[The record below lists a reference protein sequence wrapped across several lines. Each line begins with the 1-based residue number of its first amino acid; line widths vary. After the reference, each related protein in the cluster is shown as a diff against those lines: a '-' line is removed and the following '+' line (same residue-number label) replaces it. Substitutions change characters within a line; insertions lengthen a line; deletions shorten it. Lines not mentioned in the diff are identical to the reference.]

1 MRRAVGRGPE
11 AMATPTSTVKT
22 PALMGTSAPLIT
34 RAEYQRRRR
43 RLLAALGP
51 EAVAILTAAP
61 ERVRNGHTHYP
72 YRQASDFTYLTG
84 FPEPE
89 ALLALIPGRQEGEV
103 VFFCRPRDPEKE
115 VWEGAR
121 AGVEGAVAVYGADQ
135 AHPIT
140 ALDEELPKLVA
151 DRDQLH
157 YPLAREA
164 DLDLRV
170 MGWIQTLRAQARSGV
185 RAPEALVNLE
195 ALLHEQR
202 LIKDKTEIK
211 LMRRAARVSAAAH
224 RRVMRFCQPGR
235 WEFELEAE
243 FSRGCAEGGARFQAY
258 PPIVG
263 GGANACVLHYAD
275 NAARLQDGDLVLIDA
290 GAELDGYA
298 SDITRTYPVNG
309 RFSQPQRE
317 LYELVLAAQAA
328 AIAKVAPGNRWIE
341 PHEAAVKILTRG
353 LVELGLLPGGPKAV
367 PKLIRDQAYKPY
379 FMHRTGHWLGMDV
392 HDVGDYKRDGDWR
405 RFEPGMAL
413 TVEPGLYVA
422 PGRQEA
428 PKRFRGIG
436 IRIEDDLVVT
446 AGGHEVLS
454 RQAPKTVAEIEAWMG
469 GGQGLA

>member
-1 MRRAVGRGPE
+1 MASEKSAAQATAESP
-11 AMATPTSTVKT
+11 AMAPHI
-22 PALMGTSAPLIT
+22 PP
-34 RAEYQRRRR
+34 AEYQRRRR
-43 RLLAALGP
+43 RLLAAIGR
-51 EAVAILTAAP
+51 EGVAILTTAP

-89 ALLALIPGRQEGEV
+89 ALLALIPGRKEGEV
-103 VFFCRPRDPEKE
+103 VLFCRPRDPEKE

-121 AGVEGAVAVYGADQ
+121 AGVEGAIEYYGADQ
-135 AHPIT
+135 AHPIA
-140 ALDEELPKLVA
+140 ALDEELPRLIA

-164 DLDLRV
+164 DLDLKV
-170 MGWIQTLRAQARSGV
+170 MGWIQKLRAQARAGV
-185 RAPEALVNLE
+185 NAPRALVSLE

-243 FSRGCAEGGARFQAY
+243 FTRACAEGGARFQAY

-263 GGANACVLHYAD
+263 GGANACILHYAD
-275 NAARLQDGDLVLIDA
+275 NAERLREGDLVLIDA
-290 GAELDGYA
+290 GGELDGYA

-328 AIAKVAPGNRWIE
+328 AIAKVVPGNRWIE
-341 PHEAAVKILTRG
+341 PHEAAVKTLTRG
-353 LVELGLLPGGPKAV
+353 LVDLGLLAGGRKAV
-367 PKLIRDQAYKPY
+367 PKLIREEAYKPY

-392 HDVGDYKRDGDWR
+392 HDVGDYKRGGDWR
-405 RFEPGMAL
+405 RFEPGMSL

-422 PGRQEA
+422 PTRQEA

-446 AGGHEVLS
+446 AEGHEVLS
-454 RQAPKTVAEIEAWMG
+454 RDAPKTVAEIEAWMG
-469 GGQGLA
+469 R

>member
-1 MRRAVGRGPE
+1 MKKPDAQGAE
-11 AMATPTSTVKT
+11 AMASEKSAAQATAES
-22 PALMGTSAPLIT
+22 PAMAPLIPP
-34 RAEYQRRRR
+34 AEYQRRRR
-43 RLLAALGP
+43 RLLAAIGR
-51 EAVAILTAAP
+51 EGVAILTTAP

-89 ALLALIPGRQEGEV
+89 ALLALIPGRKEGEV
-103 VFFCRPRDPEKE
+103 VLFCRPRDPEKE

-121 AGVEGAVAVYGADQ
+121 AGVEGAIEYYGADQ
-135 AHPIT
+135 AHPIA
-140 ALDEELPKLVA
+140 ALDEELPRLIA

-164 DLDLRV
+164 DLDLKV
-170 MGWIQTLRAQARSGV
+170 MGWIQKLRAQARAGV
-185 RAPEALVNLE
+185 NAPRALVSLE

-224 RRVMRFCQPGR
+224 RRVMRFCRPGR

-243 FSRGCAEGGARFQAY
+243 FTRACAEGGARFQAY

-275 NAARLQDGDLVLIDA
+275 NAERLREGDLVLIDA
-290 GAELDGYA
+290 GGELDGYA

-309 RFSQPQRE
+309 RFSPPQRE

-328 AIAKVAPGNRWIE
+328 AIAKVVPGNRWIE
-341 PHEAAVKILTRG
+341 PHEAAVKTLTRG
-353 LVELGLLPGGPKAV
+353 LVDLGLLAGGRKAV
-367 PKLIRDQAYKPY
+367 PKLIRTEAYKPY

-405 RFEPGMAL
+405 RFEPGMSL

-422 PGRQEA
+422 PTRQEA

-446 AGGHEVLS
+446 AEGHEVLS
-454 RQAPKTVAEIEAWMG
+454 RDAPKTVAEIEAWMG
-469 GGQGLA
+469 R

>member
-1 MRRAVGRGPE
+1 
-11 AMATPTSTVKT
+11 MASDKSSAPATAAS
-22 PALMGTSAPLIT
+22 PALAPSIPP
-34 RAEYQRRRR
+34 AEYQRRRH
-43 RLLAALGP
+43 RLLAAIGR
-51 EAVAILTAAP
+51 EGVAILTTAP
-61 ERVRNGHTHYP
+61 EQVRNGHTHYP

-89 ALLALIPGRQEGEV
+89 ALLVLIPGRKEGEV
-103 VFFCRPRDPEKE
+103 VLFCRPRDPEKE

-121 AGVEGAVAVYGADQ
+121 AGVEGAIKFYGADQ
-135 AHPIT
+135 AYPFH
-140 ALDEELPKLVA
+140 ALDEELPRLIA

-157 YPLAREA
+157 YPLARDA
-164 DLDLRV
+164 DLDLKV
-170 MGWIQTLRAQARSGV
+170 MGWIQQLRAQARAGV
-185 RAPEALVNLE
+185 SAPRALVSLE

-243 FSRGCAEGGARFQAY
+243 FTRACAEGGARFQAY

-275 NAARLQDGDLVLIDA
+275 NAERLRDGDLVLIDA
-290 GAELDGYA
+290 GGELDGYA

-309 RFSQPQRE
+309 RFSPPQRE

-328 AIAKVAPGNRWIE
+328 AIAKVVPGNRWIE
-341 PHEAAVKILTRG
+341 PHEAAVKTLTRG
-353 LVELGLLPGGPKAV
+353 LVDLGLLAGGRKAV
-367 PKLIRDQAYKPY
+367 PKLIREEAYKPY

-392 HDVGDYKRDGDWR
+392 HDVGDYKRGGDWR

-422 PGRQEA
+422 PTRQEA

-446 AGGHEVLS
+446 AEGHEILS
-454 RQAPKTVAEIEAWMG
+454 SDAPKSVAEIEAWMG
-469 GGQGLA
+469 G